1 MCIPLSCPQARCKQG
16 ASKKTVIKQYTLT
29 VCIGRKKN
37 IMILPRQVRVMG
49 VSEAKPDNE
58 IYLLMLEEVEGSRK
72 LPIIIGGF
80 EAKSILVALQKMELK
95 RPIIY
100 DLMLDMMLNCD
111 IDLLRVDIVRKSGEA
126 YFSKLVI
133 KNGDE
138 ELQLDSRTSD
148 SVALAIRS
156 GAPIFVEDEILEEV
170 KDRVQ
175 IRHTD
180 DAPVSM
186 LFDEELAEALQRAI
200 ASENYER
207 AQEIKNRI
215 NNK

>member
-1 MCIPLSCPQARCKQG
+1 MRLKL
-16 ASKKTVIKQYTLT
+16 YLTLNY
-29 VCIGRKKN
+29 RN
-37 IMILPRQVRVMG
+37 ENMISPREVRVMG
-49 VSEAKPDNE
+49 VSEAKPDND
-58 IYLLMLEEVEGSRK
+58 IYLLMLEEVDGSRK

-80 EAKSILVALQKMELK
+80 EAKSILIALQKVELK
-95 RPIIY
+95 RPIVY
-100 DLMLDMMLNCD
+100 DLMLDMMNRCD
-111 IDLLRVDIVRKSGEA
+111 IDLVRVDIVRKSGEA

-133 KNGDE
+133 MNGDE

-148 SVALAIRS
+148 SVALAVRYN
-156 GAPIFVEDEILEEV
+156 APIYVEEEILEEV

-180 DAPVSM
+180 DAPVHM
-186 LFDEELAEALQRAI
+186 LFDEELEEALQRAI

-215 NNK
+215 NKI

>member
-1 MCIPLSCPQARCKQG
+1 MCIPLPYPQARCKRG
-16 ASKKTVIKQYTLT
+16 ASKKTIIKQYTLT

>member
-1 MCIPLSCPQARCKQG
+1 MCIPLPYPQVRCKQG

-29 VCIGRKKN
+29 MCIGCKKN

-170 KDRVQ
+170 KDHVQ